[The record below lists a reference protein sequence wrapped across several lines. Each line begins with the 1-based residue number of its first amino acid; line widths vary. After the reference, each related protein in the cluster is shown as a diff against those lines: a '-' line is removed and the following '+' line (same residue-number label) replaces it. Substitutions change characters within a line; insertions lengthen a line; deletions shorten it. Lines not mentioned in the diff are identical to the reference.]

1 MYRRIVVPVDGSEL
15 AERAL
20 PQAEALAR
28 LTGAPLHLV
37 RVVDLT
43 SMARYGTIG
52 LHAEVTAFQRLLAN
66 EEAVARDDLAR
77 TARGLR
83 DRGVSV
89 TTEERRGDAATEIV
103 AATEP
108 GDVIVM
114 ATHGRGGVTRWFL
127 GSVAEEV
134 ARHAPVPVLLVR
146 ALPVPGAVEAP
157 KVATTAG
164 AAG

>member
-1 MYRRIVVPVDGSEL
+1 MYRRIVIPVDGSEL

-20 PQAEALAR
+20 PQGEALAR

-43 SMARYGTIG
+43 GLARYGPIG
-52 LHAEVTAFQRLLAN
+52 LHAEATAFQRVLAN
-66 EEAVARDDLAR
+66 EETVAGEDLER

-83 DRGVSV
+83 ERGVAV

-103 AATEP
+103 GATEP

-134 ARHAPVPVLLVR
+134 VRHAPVPVLLVR
-146 ALPVPGAVEAP
+146 ALPVPAAVEAP
-157 KVATTAG
+157 KAATTAG